1 MGERVTASV
10 RIGGTK
16 RTQEG
21 AAPRRGHEPRRDG
34 HQAHARWS
42 SGGPHPAAS
51 TRRPWPQEPG
61 GDGSM
66 CSGSGNRYGGA
77 AGKAKASPAALSGE
91 AHLD

>member
-1 MGERVTASV
+1 VGERVTASV

-21 AAPRRGHEPRRDG
+21 AAPRRAPSTRKMVFGRPT
-34 HQAHARWS
+34 S
-42 SGGPHPAAS
+42 SSLDAAS
-51 TRRPWPQEPG
+51 VATGARRRG
-61 GDGSM
+61 HGRDGSM

>member
-1 MGERVTASV
+1 VGERVTASV

-21 AAPRRGHEPRRDG
+21 AAPRR
-34 HQAHARWS
+34 A
-42 SGGPHPAAS
+42 HPAAS